1 MKIINR
7 TNKVLTYAAI
17 NADSLI
23 THEVLTTEWI
33 HTNQTHT
40 KNMNR
45 DCVTFYIVP
54 GKHSILTN
62 FSDTSQGYQKLTKF
76 KNTTTVLFIK
86 KGEGC
91 DVIDWGAIRR
101 EQKNALEKEGKA
113 PNSLAATA
121 EVGQIIV
128 NALTTGLAATGPAG
142 GVAGMA
148 VLGIGSLLMMAMNSQ
163 ATQPPPPPSLEQI
176 QDAVRTVVKD
186 ELIKSKSE
194 EFAVDC
200 QIAANWLI
208 DMARNGYGQMVSP
221 GEGDALLTLSTHDEV
236 DFRENLEEFI
246 KPQSRFQHS
255 LNYIQLHPKYSVS
268 ILPAY
273 FTGLLADLQ
282 LRRMHILLRHLDGAR
297 ISFEDLAA
305 FRQQALKV
313 KGIFSTGR
321 IAFQTVRDE
330 EISHYK
336 LLGLPEGDDY
346 KTLYNLRLTGIDKFD
361 EHVENQEIALGSI
374 IEGLEKDLSLL
385 EKGLPAQ
392 RFWRKDWEQLP
403 KAVAGK
409 GLLNT

>member
-17 NADSLI
+17 DAESLFSS
-23 THEVLTTEWI
+23 EVLTTEWI

-40 KNMNR
+40 KNMNK
-45 DCVTFYIVP
+45 DSVTFYIVP

-62 FSDTSQGYQKLTKF
+62 LSDTSQGYQKLTKF
-76 KNTTTVLFIK
+76 KNTTTVLFIE

-101 EQKNALEKEGKA
+101 EQKNALEKEGNA

-121 EVGQIIV
+121 EVGQIII
-128 NALTTGLAATGPAG
+128 NALTTGLAATGP
-142 GVAGMA
+142 AGMA

-208 DMARNGYGQMVSP
+208 EMARNGYGQMVSP
-221 GEGDALLTLSTHDEV
+221 GEGDVLLTLSTHDEV
-236 DFRENLEEFI
+236 DFRENLEGFI
-246 KPQSRFQHS
+246 KPQSRFQHA

-282 LRRMHILLRHLDGAR
+282 LRRMHILIRHLDGAR
-297 ISFEDLAA
+297 ISFEDLAV

-313 KGIFSTGR
+313 KEIFSTGS
-321 IAFQTVRDE
+321 IAFKTVRDK
-330 EISHYK
+330 EISQYK

-346 KTLYNLRLTGIDKFD
+346 KSLYNLRMTGINKFD

-374 IEGLEKDLSLL
+374 IDGLEKDLSLL

-403 KAVAGK
+403 KVVAGK